1 MTVVAQPVRRKAGP
15 RVVVLAVGVV
25 LGLLLGYLAVVG
37 VLRSRELVLPAPTG
51 THAVGRTIT
60 TVGAEPRR
68 AVWIWY
74 PAEPAAAAAA
84 PVAVYVPDG
93 WFGTLPPPVG
103 LGWLVQDVGAVRA
116 RAALNP
122 APAAGRFPAVVL
134 APGYESAPW
143 MYTTIAEEL
152 ASRGH
157 VVAMVVPE
165 STPAR
170 VVDGRRLTSTSSAA
184 PEPARFD
191 AMMEAGAADV
201 LAVLDELAGNADT
214 SRVVF
219 AGHSLGGGAAVLA
232 CAREPRC
239 VGSINVDGPQPDLPA
254 GATAKPELL
263 LGSERSCAVRSPC
276 AADDLPPGYADWYA
290 ARREHTP
297 ASAVATIAGAGH
309 NAFGDA
315 AAYFVAP
322 PLTGAMGTG
331 TITAE
336 RMDAV
341 QRAVLPSTVDQLL
354 RGTAVELPH
363 LPELTAS

>member
-1 MTVVAQPVRRKAGP
+1 MTVVARPLRRKVGVAVL
-15 RVVVLAVGVV
+15 VVVL
-25 LGLLLGYLAVVG
+25 LLVGYLAVVG
-37 VLRSRELVLPAPTG
+37 VLRSRELALPAPTG
-51 THAVGRTIT
+51 AHVVGRTVT

-74 PAEPAAAAAA
+74 PADPASAALE
-84 PVAVYVPDG
+84 PVAPYVPDG
-93 WFGTLPPPVG
+93 WFGTLPPTVG

-116 RAALNP
+116 TAALNP
-122 APAAGRFPAVVL
+122 APAPGRFPAVVL
-134 APGYESAPW
+134 APGHESAPW

-170 VVDGRRLTSTSSAA
+170 VVDGRRLTSASSTT

-191 AMMEAGAADV
+191 AMMESGAADV
-201 LAVLDELAGNADT
+201 LAVLDGLAGNADT
-214 SRVVF
+214 GRVVF

-239 VGSINVDGPQPDLPA
+239 VGSINMDGPQPDLPA
-254 GATAKPELL
+254 GTPAKPELL
-263 LGSERSCAVRSPC
+263 LGSENSCAASTPC
-276 AADDLPPGYADWYA
+276 ATDALPPGYADWYA
-290 ARREHTP
+290 TRREHTP
-297 ASAVATIAGAGH
+297 ASVVATITGAGH

-315 AAYFVAP
+315 TGFFVAP
-322 PLTGAMGTG
+322 PLAGAMGTG
-331 TITAE
+331 PITAE

-341 QRAVLPSTVDQLL
+341 QRAVLPAAVGQLL
-354 RGTAVELPH
+354 RGVPLDLPR
-363 LPELTAS
+363 LPELVH